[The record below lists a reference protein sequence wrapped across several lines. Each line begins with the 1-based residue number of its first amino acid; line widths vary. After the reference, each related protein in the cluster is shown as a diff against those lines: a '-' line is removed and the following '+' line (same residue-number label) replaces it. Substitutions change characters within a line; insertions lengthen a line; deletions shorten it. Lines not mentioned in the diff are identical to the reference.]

1 MQLIILLLLV
11 LCLTSF
17 LYIEADDYAEGA
29 WRKSLDGEG
38 ACWTDRSCQRVL
50 TTAHGGE
57 WNISF
62 PYDSMP
68 AFNQAYL
75 DGADAIKGGKSDSTS
90 IFYYH
95 YFYFILFLFYFIFI
109 FIFSK
114 FPHPYLF
121 LFTRFSCCKR

>member
-1 MQLIILLLLV
+1 MSSLFLGLIVILV
-11 LCLTSF
+11 LVQCL
-17 LYIEADDYAEGA
+17 LQVNGDIYAEGA

-38 ACWTDRSCQRVL
+38 SCWTDRSCQRVL

-75 DGADAIKGGKSDSTS
+75 DGADAIKGGKCQ
-90 IFYYH
+90 FH
-95 YFYFILFLFYFIFI
+95 GNA
-109 FIFSK
+109 
-114 FPHPYLF
+114 
-121 LFTRFSCCKR
+121 